1 MFRVLVFLFVTTGG
15 MARAPHL
22 RQHSNLSTSHQ
33 MFSNHVIQRHLTREN
48 GTVSFYAMSDVPYT
62 IHEMANFPLQI
73 ASLDEDAADFAIHLG
88 GIQPQTDHCTQQ
100 AYQDMRLILDMSAL
114 PMFILPGALYAASSV
129 I

>member
-1 MFRVLVFLFVTTGG
+1 MHRNS
-15 MARAPHL
+15 A
-22 RQHSNLSTSHQ
+22 STLTSRQ
-33 MFSNHVIQRHLTREN
+33 MFSNRVIQRHLTREN

-62 IHEMANFPLQI
+62 IHEMANIPLQI

-100 AYQDMRLILDMSAL
+100 AYHDMRLILEMSAL